1 MANFFSPDQ
10 SSSLPYPPDRSLLE
24 AHPQSLGINHIHEY
38 ANHQTPSYPHF
49 DTRETH
55 LPLPK
60 HGFSPQQPEPPP
72 QNSSEIPPVAMVSP
86 EVDYN
91 HRTEDFHPYNPEQKP
106 EARSNRG
113 LLKQATP
120 AQSPEGKP
128 SSNGRRRTRTKVVAW
143 DPNDLEDIYRR
154 KEINKE
160 EWDTI
165 CRDYPSRTRVA
176 MRQQVIKLREKKH
189 REAMGLGNGAGKSST
204 YSDSPQPASNGIK
217 WASVNGYQ
225 SSPADADLYPQR
237 QSVDDD
243 ESSDDFE
250 LSSAPDSDP
259 EGKTSKHLDPP
270 ARSTP
275 LPVPGS
281 SLPDAPSQQP
291 VVPSMPIITQEGP
304 QNVAQVQPNFDVLAA
319 QSRGQPIAP
328 RQTPP
333 QPHYSMPTG
342 PPDGRPPPP
351 PPLPPPP
358 EFRPTLRTKRA
369 RDFEAVESE
378 ARPSNQ
384 FGKRRKHMSDFTD
397 PPHNR
402 VSMGPECPMPF
413 NPSQSLP
420 LPSLPPRVPLD
431 SELDEMCIRFRDTF
445 RMMKAYYDE
454 EFRISK
460 DLYDA
465 SLGRANARATLAS
478 HRIDETSLALSEQN
492 KEVRLLSQLELDR
505 MHQKLT
511 EEQSETQ
518 KLRDELAK
526 CRYNL
531 TVTSETLERKKAA
544 AAIDNS
550 DPPDSERAKAPEPS
564 SNITLEQ
571 KLRAAQED
579 SERADAANH
588 LLEAKM
594 RLDGRDIHSKIQ
606 EVKKQHDVVTGKIDH
621 LVSQDLQDWTNKEIK
636 KLLLDV
642 KEQDGGLSDKL
653 KEVEDFLERPEHLTF
668 ASTSLSTNPVANGST
683 AGDHT

>member
-1 MANFFSPDQ
+1 
-10 SSSLPYPPDRSLLE
+10 
-24 AHPQSLGINHIHEY
+24 
-38 ANHQTPSYPHF
+38 
-49 DTRETH
+49 
-55 LPLPK
+55 
-60 HGFSPQQPEPPP
+60 
-72 QNSSEIPPVAMVSP
+72 MVSP
-86 EVDYN
+86 EVDCN
-91 HRTEDFHPYNPEQKP
+91 HRTEEFHPYNPEQKP

-113 LLKQATP
+113 LLKQVTP

-143 DPNDLEDIYRR
+143 DPNDLEEIYRR

-189 REAMGLGNGAGKSST
+189 REATGLGNGVGKGST
-204 YSDSPQPASNGIK
+204 YSGSPQPASNGIK

-225 SSPADADLYPQR
+225 SSPADADHYHHQR
-237 QSVDDD
+237 QSVEDD
-243 ESSDDFE
+243 ESSDEFE

-259 EGKTSKHLDPP
+259 EGKASKHFDPP

-304 QNVAQVQPNFDVLAA
+304 PNSAQVQPNFDVLAA

-333 QPHYSMPTG
+333 QPPYSMPTG
-342 PPDGRPPPP
+342 PSDSRPPPP
-351 PPLPPPP
+351 PPPPP

-369 RDFEAVESE
+369 RDFEAVEPDT
-378 ARPSNQ
+378 RHSNQ
-384 FGKRRKHMSDFTD
+384 FGKRRKQMSDFSD
-397 PPHNR
+397 PLHDR
-402 VSMGPECPMPF
+402 VSTGPECALPF
-413 NPSQSLP
+413 NPIQPLP

-431 SELDEMCIRFRDTF
+431 SELDEMCIRFRETF

-465 SLGRANARATLAS
+465 SIGRANARATLAS
-478 HRIDETSLALSEQN
+478 HRLDETSLALSEQN
-492 KEVRLLSQLELDR
+492 KEVRLSSQLELDR
-505 MHQKLT
+505 MNQKLT

-518 KLRDELAK
+518 KLRDELAN

-531 TVTSETLERKKAA
+531 AVTSETLERKKAV

-550 DPPDSERAKAPEPS
+550 DPPDSQIAKAPEPS

-571 KLRAAQED
+571 KLRAALED
-579 SERADAANH
+579 AERADAANH

-621 LVSQDLQDWTNKEIK
+621 LVLQDLQDWTNKEIK

-642 KEQDGGLSDKL
+642 KEQDEGLSDKL
-653 KEVEDFLERPEHLTF
+653 KEVENFLERPVHLTI
-668 ASTSLSTNPVANGST
+668 ASASVSTNPAANGST